1 MRALLTFVVAGAL
14 AVVIQTTL
22 LDPLGFLP
30 AAPDLIVVLCV
41 YLGLHFHSVGGA
53 SGAFL
58 LGYLLDTFSGSPPGL
73 YALAMTLVFAI
84 VYLVSQR
91 LWVENPVTSL
101 AAVALGC
108 GVKIATVLVYFAV
121 AAPSNVGWLTLLRT
135 LLFEALFALI
145 LAPFIFSALDGNLQR
160 AGRKKKRPHALE

>member
-1 MRALLTFVVAGAL
+1 MRALITFMVAGVL

-22 LDPLGFLP
+22 PDPLSFLP

-73 YALAMTLVFAI
+73 YAMAMTLVFAI
-84 VYLVSQR
+84 VYLVSKR

-108 GVKIATVLVYFAV
+108 GVKIATVLVYFAL
-121 AAPSNVGWLTLLRT
+121 ATPSNVGWLTLLRT
-135 LLFEALFALI
+135 LVFEALFALI
-145 LAPFIFSALDGNLQR
+145 LAPFVFSALDGNLQR
-160 AGRKKKRPHALE
+160 ARRPKKRPHALE